1 VAQHISRKD
10 LKKDEF
16 RESLAHGAEAVRSH
30 QKLATTVLVVA
41 AVVVVA
47 ILGWRY
53 YTQRQTTQASAALDD
68 AMRIY
73 ETPVTTPGQ
82 PPNPD
87 TTLPTYTDEKSKWS
101 DAAKKFDAVASNFGR
116 TRPGIE
122 ARYYEATCYEHLGQ
136 YDVADRD
143 LTMVENSGD
152 SDLAALA
159 KYQHAG
165 LYVLENKSQ
174 QAIALYNELLKNN
187 SSVLVPKPLLMISLA
202 DLYKTSNPAEAT
214 KLLNQVKSEFP
225 NSPAADEAD
234 KRLSQPTS
242 SPQS

>member
-1 VAQHISRKD
+1 MAQHISRKE

-16 RESLAHGAEAVRSH
+16 RESFAHGAEAVRSH
-30 QKLATTVLVVA
+30 QQLATTVVAVA
-41 AVVVVA
+41 AVIVIAV
-47 ILGWRY
+47 LGWRY

-73 ETPVTTPGQ
+73 EAPVTTAGQ

-87 TTLPTYTDEKSKWS
+87 TTLPTYTDEKNKWS

-122 ARYYEATCYEHLGQ
+122 ARYYEATCYEHLQQ
-136 YDVADRD
+136 YDLADRD

-152 SDLAALA
+152 ADLAALA

-165 LYVLENKSQ
+165 LDVLENKPQ
-174 QAIALYNELLKNN
+174 QAIAIYNELLKNN
-187 SSVLVPKPLLMISLA
+187 TSVLVPKPLLMLSLA
-202 DLYKTSNPAEAT
+202 DLYKTSNPAEAM
-214 KLLNQVKSEFP
+214 KLLNQVKTEFP

-234 KRLSQPTS
+234 KRLSLPPS